1 MSKIKKQL
9 KKYVENNLTH
19 NDSYSQIID
28 NANLYKIN
36 QERNYFMKK
45 PFLKV
50 FLPCILGVCLIAGL
64 TIGLINL
71 NKNKTISDA
80 PNAVVQMDVNPSI
93 SLVVGE
99 DNKVVSVYGEND
111 EGKMI
116 IAGETYTG
124 LSLEVAIEKII
135 TEESSTGYL
144 VKGNV
149 EAGQNNITFTVE
161 AKTDDIINKIES
173 KVRSA
178 ASSACEKLSTS
189 VNIEVVKEK
198 GKEELVERALSVDP
212 TLTKEKAESMSE
224 AELLKYIA
232 GCHLEKINIPTE
244 ELEEL
249 YNKIKEQKI
258 EFAKSEKVKNVVD
271 GLDSLYQTL
280 ISEYDQLYLRLLDA
294 NEQLDELYVQYFISE
309 NSSYQKAYKYLTDA
323 KKDVLI
329 LKNEIAQMDD
339 TNILKPLKQAELTA
353 KESTLK
359 IAEEGLETAKE
370 AAEQILEVTKDA
382 IDSIIAS
389 MEEVKSKLP
398 SEIKTTIN
406 NELQLLE
413 DNLNEAKNQAISEFE
428 ENYKESIEKALAEAI
443 AYKKD
448 LTSKLKGE

>member
-178 ASSACEKLSTS
+178 TSSACEKLSTS

-224 AELLKYIA
+224 TELLKYIA

-428 ENYKESIEKALAEAI
+428 ENYKESIEKALADAI